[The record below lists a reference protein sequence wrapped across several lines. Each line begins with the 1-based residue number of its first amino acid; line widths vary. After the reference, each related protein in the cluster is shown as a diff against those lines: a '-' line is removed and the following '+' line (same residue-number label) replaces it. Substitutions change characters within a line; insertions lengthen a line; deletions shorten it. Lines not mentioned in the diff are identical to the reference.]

1 LPEIQPMSDSVLI
14 LGATSD
20 IARAIAHRYASEGYS
35 LYLAGRNVERIQP
48 EVSDLKIRYQV
59 DVEALAFDA
68 IEYDQHNDFIR
79 SFDPT
84 PAIVCCVF
92 GYLGE
97 QEYAE
102 KNWEEARKILEV
114 NYLGAVSIL
123 HHVANQMEEKGSG
136 VIVGISSV
144 AGERGRGSNY
154 YYGSAKAGFTSFLSG
169 LRNRLASKGVHVLTV
184 KPGFVET
191 AMTEGMN
198 LPGPLT
204 ARPGQVAKAIYH
216 AVEKKKNVIYTLW
229 MWRYM
234 MWIIRNIP
242 EFIFKKL
249 SL

>member
-1 LPEIQPMSDSVLI
+1 MSDSVLI

-20 IARAIAHRYASEGYS
+20 IAQAIAHQYASKGYS
-35 LYLAGRNVERIQP
+35 LYLAGRNIARIQP
-48 EVSDLKIRYQV
+48 YVSDLQIRYRAEV
-59 DVEALAFDA
+59 KALVFDA
-68 IEYDQHNDFIR
+68 VEYDQHK
-79 SFDPT
+79 SFVSNIDPT
-84 PAIVCCVF
+84 PEIVCCVF

-97 QEYAE
+97 QNHAE
-102 KNWEEARKILEV
+102 KDWEEARRIIEV
-114 NYLGAVSIL
+114 NYMGAVSIL
-123 HHVANQMEEKGSG
+123 HHFANQMEEKGKG

-144 AGERGRGSNY
+144 AGERGRASNY

-169 LRNRLASKGVHVLTV
+169 LRNRLARKGVHVLTV

-191 AMTEGMN
+191 AMTEGMD

-204 ARPGQVAKAIYH
+204 AKPEQVAKAIH
-216 AVEKKKNVIYTLW
+216 KGVQKKKNVIYTRW
-229 MWRYM
+229 MWRYI